1 MRSTCGWKRWCG
13 AIVWVFPTEVGEVPG
28 FWRGEVIAC
37 KRKEKGLAIDSAR
50 RRYMSLTKISWM
62 RRVHYFVR
70 LLVRKKDYERG
81 GLSCSWI
88 TLRQTLQR
96 DIIWVTLKVAEFEFY
111 SRPELCLEQKKK
123 HWRRMDRKLKTCSG
137 NNEWGPVKLNIAK
150 VTISDSR
157 WQILNDRCLLG
168 MPATLRY

>member
-1 MRSTCGWKRWCG
+1 
-13 AIVWVFPTEVGEVPG
+13 
-28 FWRGEVIAC
+28 
-37 KRKEKGLAIDSAR
+37 
-50 RRYMSLTKISWM
+50 M

-123 HWRRMDRKLKTCSG
+123 ALT
-137 NNEWGPVKLNIAK
+137 
-150 VTISDSR
+150 SDGSEIKDMQ
-157 WQILNDRCLLG
+157 WK
-168 MPATLRY
+168 